1 MHKYLD
7 DRKPVALEELDIRQ
21 FISLQEEE
29 GPLVKIPFFLDTNYL
44 KQDFILDL
52 VIWNL
57 SEDNLEQTERVV
69 HYVLGHFG
77 KLFET
82 GWTALY
88 YHLCKVDSEVAEHT
102 IQKFF
107 VEQVEFENPYYTIQ
121 LEINCDHLKDGQARY
136 CFVVATTCDCYKWM
150 IADDNMRVYMIG
162 NKACGFND
170 NNDDGQM
177 MGPLE
182 ECGMF
187 YGMEPMLAEGYK
199 KMEQDGFQFVEPFE
213 ETCL

>member
-1 MHKYLD
+1 
-7 DRKPVALEELDIRQ
+7 
-21 FISLQEEE
+21 
-29 GPLVKIPFFLDTNYL
+29 
-44 KQDFILDL
+44 
-52 VIWNL
+52 
-57 SEDNLEQTERVV
+57 
-69 HYVLGHFG
+69 
-77 KLFET
+77 
-82 GWTALY
+82 
-88 YHLCKVDSEVAEHT
+88 
-102 IQKFF
+102 
-107 VEQVEFENPYYTIQ
+107 
-121 LEINCDHLKDGQARY
+121 
-136 CFVVATTCDCYKWM
+136 M

-187 YGMEPMLAEGYK
+187 YGMGPMLAEGYK